1 LLLFEF
7 GIAESITVK
16 MKEFGVLVAITF
28 KTDNVVAMEAI
39 ISLTITTAGAGQVG
53 GELGNTIIM
62 IYQTGKQ

>member
-1 LLLFEF
+1 
-7 GIAESITVK
+7 